1 MMTKAKRT
9 IFFAMLVCAWLSLA
23 DYAQAQTVRG
33 RDEYIAYVK
42 FTPDAVEITL
52 TTAGL
57 NYGTSYY
64 PARNLA
70 YIVETMR
77 PRAYRHW
84 PRINLHKLAV
94 QIQAHAN
101 AWVLNVKRK
110 HANPV
115 NVYWRD
121 IT

>member
-1 MMTKAKRT
+1 MTKAKRM
-9 IFFAMLVCAWLSLA
+9 IFLAMLVCAWLSLA
-23 DYAQAQTVRG
+23 DYAQAQRING
-33 RDEYIAYVK
+33 RDGYIEYVK
-42 FTPDAVEITL
+42 FTPDAVEIKL

-57 NYGTSYY
+57 NYGTAYY
-64 PARNLA
+64 PARNIA
-70 YIVETMR
+70 YSVETMR

-84 PRINLHKLAV
+84 PPINLRKLAV

-101 AWVLNVKRK
+101 AWVLKVKRK

-115 NVYWRD
+115 NVYWRE